1 MGDSQTIFKKRMVIP
16 LYSEFSELFLVVS
29 LGFNRSWNLLHNNL
43 SFIEYVSDLKTG
55 FLAVSGKEA
64 F

>member
-1 MGDSQTIFKKRMVIP
+1 MGDSQTIFKKRTVI
-16 LYSEFSELFLVVS
+16 LMYSEFSEISLVVS

-43 SFIEYVSDLKTG
+43 SFIEYVSDLKIG
-55 FLAVSGKEA
+55 FLAVSGKGA